1 MQPMGRKSSGN
12 ESSEHIIVDVSDNG
26 GGVRAVHAKRED
38 PLEGVKVPGEFD
50 ERVFDAAF
58 KSVRF
63 MVWTETW
70 QRYML

>member
-1 MQPMGRKSSGN
+1 MQETSDGMGAGAN
-12 ESSEHIIVDVSDNG
+12 DVDG
-26 GGVRAVHAKRED
+26 GLRRD

-58 KSVRF
+58 KSVRY

-70 QRYML
+70 QRYMSWKRSSGSEMGD